1 MKLQL
6 VMRDKYLLTYIQK
19 IVEKRWILVDDEF
32 LDLKVKYMYSINVL
46 VHPCVSGLDTSLHG
60 CTEIF

>member
-6 VMRDKYLLTYIQK
+6 FMRAKYLLTYIQK

-32 LDLKVKYMYSINVL
+32 LDLKVKYMY
-46 VHPCVSGLDTSLHG
+46 
-60 CTEIF
+60 

>member
-32 LDLKVKYMYSINVL
+32 LDLKVKCMY
-46 VHPCVSGLDTSLHG
+46 
-60 CTEIF
+60 

>member
-32 LDLKVKYMYSINVL
+32 LDLKVKYMY
-46 VHPCVSGLDTSLHG
+46 
-60 CTEIF
+60 